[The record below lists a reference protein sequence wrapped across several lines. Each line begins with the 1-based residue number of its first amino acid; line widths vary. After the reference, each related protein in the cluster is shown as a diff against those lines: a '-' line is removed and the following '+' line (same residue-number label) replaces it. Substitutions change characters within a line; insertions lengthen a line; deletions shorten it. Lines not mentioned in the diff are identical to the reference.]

1 MIKNLNNMETSLYI
15 RLGRLITPYWPAIL
29 VSTISAIIYVVFNSL
44 SIWLTASLINN
55 ILTDFDQLL
64 KDHYHNKQNINGI
77 NDQLKYWTN
86 ELILRENPKE
96 TLKVL
101 CLTILTVFVMKNVFL
116 YLKNLALT
124 YVQFNLITNIRNNL
138 FDHFHKLSISF
149 FDKNKSGEL
158 TSILVNDVSNMRI
171 ALGTSFH
178 KIFIEPINIITF
190 ISILFI
196 INLKLA
202 TIALFIIPITSLVI
216 LLIGKSIRRKSKRTA
231 EQIAEIMGR
240 ISEILN
246 SIRVVKAFGNEDYE
260 SKRFKKEQDKYYS
273 LITRRAK
280 LKLTASPIAETIGAI
295 IGVLLL
301 WVGGSDV
308 LVMKTMNSEDF
319 IRFILILF
327 SVLGPIRQL
336 SNVSIQMQMGI
347 ASAERVFKVL
357 DTNTEV
363 VEKKHPIKINK
374 FENSLEFKN
383 VDFFYENNEPVLKNV
398 SFEIKKGEMVAIVGP
413 SGAGKSTIADLIS
426 RFYDVK
432 SGAIFFDGIDL
443 RDVST
448 KSLRSN
454 FGIVTQE
461 TILFDETIEFNI
473 AYGKI
478 KYSEDELINASIAA
492 NAYDFIKEQQ
502 KGFQTVIGEKGLK
515 LSGGQRQRI
524 AIARAILRNPPILIL
539 DEATSA
545 LDTNSEREV
554 QIAIDNLMR
563 DRTTVVIAHRLSTIR
578 QSDSI
583 IVLDDG
589 RVVENGNHA
598 SLLKKKGLYS
608 KLYNDARTELTE

>member
-1 MIKNLNNMETSLYI
+1 METSLYI
-15 RLGRLITPYWPAIL
+15 RLGRLIIPYWPAIL

-64 KDHYHNKQNINGI
+64 KEHYHNKQNINGI

-202 TIALFIIPITSLVI
+202 TIALLIIPITSLVI

-327 SVLGPIRQL
+327 SVLGPIRML

-363 VEKKHPIKINK
+363 VEKENPVKINK

-426 RFYDVK
+426 RFYDAK
-432 SGAIFFDGIDL
+432 SGAILFDGIDL
-443 RDVST
+443 REIST
-448 KSLRSN
+448 KSLRNN

-492 NAYDFIKEQQ
+492 NAYDFIKEQP

-563 DRTTVVIAHRLSTIR
+563 DRTTVVIAHRLSTIK

-598 SLLKKKGLYS
+598 SLLKKRGLYS
-608 KLYNDARTELTE
+608 RLYNDARTEVT

>member
-1 MIKNLNNMETSLYI
+1 M
-15 RLGRLITPYWPAIL
+15 
-29 VSTISAIIYVVFNSL
+29 
-44 SIWLTASLINN
+44 
-55 ILTDFDQLL
+55 
-64 KDHYHNKQNINGI
+64 
-77 NDQLKYWTN
+77 
-86 ELILRENPKE
+86 
-96 TLKVL
+96 
-101 CLTILTVFVMKNVFL
+101 
-116 YLKNLALT
+116 
-124 YVQFNLITNIRNNL
+124 
-138 FDHFHKLSISF
+138 
-149 FDKNKSGEL
+149 
-158 TSILVNDVSNMRI
+158 
-171 ALGTSFH
+171 
-178 KIFIEPINIITF
+178 
-190 ISILFI
+190 
-196 INLKLA
+196 
-202 TIALFIIPITSLVI
+202 
-216 LLIGKSIRRKSKRTA
+216 
-231 EQIAEIMGR
+231 
-240 ISEILN
+240 
-246 SIRVVKAFGNEDYE
+246 VKAFANEDYE

-327 SVLGPIRQL
+327 SVLGPIRLL

-357 DTNTEV
+357 DTDTEV
-363 VEKKHPIKINK
+363 VEKKNPVKINK

-426 RFYDVK
+426 RFYDAK

-443 RDVST
+443 RDIST
-448 KSLRSN
+448 KSLRNN

-461 TILFDETIEFNI
+461 TILFDESIEFNI

-492 NAYDFIKEQQ
+492 NAYDFIKEQP
-502 KGFQTVIGEKGLK
+502 KGFQTVIGEKGL
-515 LSGGQRQRI
+515 
-524 AIARAILRNPPILIL
+524 
-539 DEATSA
+539 
-545 LDTNSEREV
+545 
-554 QIAIDNLMR
+554 IAIDNLMR
-563 DRTTVVIAHRLSTIR
+563 DRTTVVIAHRLSTIK

-608 KLYNDARTELTE
+608 KLYKDARTELSQ

>member
-1 MIKNLNNMETSLYI
+1 METSLYI
-15 RLGRLITPYWPAIL
+15 RLGRLIIPYWPAIL

-55 ILTDFDQLL
+55 ILTDFDQLVKAHSL
-64 KDHYHNKQNINGI
+64 NKQNINGI

-202 TIALFIIPITSLVI
+202 TIALLIIPITSLVI
-216 LLIGKSIRRKSKRTA
+216 LLIGRSIRRKSKRTA

-327 SVLGPIRQL
+327 SVLGPIRLL

-363 VEKKHPIKINK
+363 VEKENPVKINK

-426 RFYDVK
+426 RFYDAK

-443 RDVST
+443 RDIST
-448 KSLRSN
+448 KSLRNN

-492 NAYDFIKEQQ
+492 NAYDFIKEQP

-515 LSGGQRQRI
+515 LSGGQKQRI

-563 DRTTVVIAHRLSTIR
+563 DRTTVVIAHRLSTIK

-608 KLYNDARTELTE
+608 RLYIDARTELT

>member
-1 MIKNLNNMETSLYI
+1 METSLYI
-15 RLGRLITPYWPAIL
+15 RLGRLIMPYWPAIL

-64 KDHYHNKQNINGI
+64 KEHYHNKQNINGI

-327 SVLGPIRQL
+327 SVLGPIRML

-357 DTNTEV
+357 DTNAEV
-363 VEKKHPIKINK
+363 VEKENPVKINK

-443 RDVST
+443 RDMST
-448 KSLRSN
+448 KSLRNN

-492 NAYDFIKEQQ
+492 NAYDFIKEQP

-563 DRTTVVIAHRLSTIR
+563 DRTTVVIAHRLSTIK

-598 SLLKKKGLYS
+598 SLLKKRGLYS
-608 KLYNDARTELTE
+608 RLYNDARTEVT

>member
-1 MIKNLNNMETSLYI
+1 METSLYI
-15 RLGRLITPYWPAIL
+15 RLGRLIIPYWPAIL

-64 KDHYHNKQNINGI
+64 KEHYHNKQNINGI

-202 TIALFIIPITSLVI
+202 TIALFIIPITSLII

-327 SVLGPIRQL
+327 SVLGPIRLL

-363 VEKKHPIKINK
+363 VEKENPVKINK

-426 RFYDVK
+426 RFYDAK
-432 SGAIFFDGIDL
+432 SGAILFDGIDL
-443 RDVST
+443 REIST
-448 KSLRSN
+448 KSLRNN

-492 NAYDFIKEQQ
+492 NAYDFIKEQP

-563 DRTTVVIAHRLSTIR
+563 DRTTVVIAHRLSTIK

-598 SLLKKKGLYS
+598 SLLKKQGLYS
-608 KLYNDARTELTE
+608 KLYNDERTELT